1 MVKKPKT
8 LKDFDDKTL
17 DIIEKRVAPKE
28 SQREDVDPVILR
40 KYRCPSDHCDGL
52 VEKVKPAITM
62 DTLQLFECP
71 TCKERIYLQS
81 E

>member
-1 MVKKPKT
+1 MVKKPRA

-17 DIIEKRVAPKE
+17 DIIGKRVAPKE
-28 SQREDVDPVILR
+28 PQTQEVDPAVLR
-40 KYRCPSDHCDGL
+40 KYRCPSDHCNGTVD
-52 VEKVKPAITM
+52 KVNPLIIM

-71 TCKERIYLQS
+71 VCKERIYLQS